1 MDRHKFL
8 KRKEKND
15 ECLEQFWHALSGLAA
30 NCDFGT
36 QTTGIVYDIFVSNMN
51 KTRTPQV
58 GAISKAQ
65 KVQNI
70 FLEKN
75 LKISKKNSFGKCRT
89 VPKNVKG
96 GTLFD
101 L

>member
-1 MDRHKFL
+1 MFK
-8 KRKEKND
+8 
-15 ECLEQFWHALSGLAA
+15 
-30 NCDFGT
+30 
-36 QTTGIVYDIFVSNMN
+36 YN

-65 KVQNI
+65 KAQNI
-70 FLEKN
+70 FFLEKN
-75 LKISKKNSFGKCRT
+75 LKFSKKNSFGKCRT

>member
-1 MDRHKFL
+1 MKLR
-8 KRKEKND
+8 RSAE
-15 ECLEQFWHALSGLAA
+15 E
-30 NCDFGT
+30 
-36 QTTGIVYDIFVSNMN
+36 N

-65 KVQNI
+65 KAQNI

-75 LKISKKNSFGKCRT
+75 LKFSEKKISGKCRT